1 MYESRAALSD
11 PLFFL
16 SQPCGEEIEFSLQRH
31 FAILRC
37 DSRSTARLP
46 SEAVGGVWSMCEVS
60 MINVFGRLA
69 AGWDGGVCVVLSR
82 WWEVGCG
89 CWRAGMVDEQNLQ
102 VHSKEIF
109 HRAHDMQKAGSL
121 MMSRPTI
128 SPPRFWPQSAD

>member
-82 WWEVGCG
+82 WWEVDAD
-89 CWRAGMVDEQNLQ
+89 AGGRVWWTSRIYKYIRKKSSI
-102 VHSKEIF
+102 VHTTCKRLD
-109 HRAHDMQKAGSL
+109 H
-121 MMSRPTI
+121 
-128 SPPRFWPQSAD
+128 